1 MSDSASNKFG
11 FGSGAGVK
19 EDKVQSP
26 LEEKVVTD
34 SVDEPNVNVLEE
46 NNLDEEYVD
55 KRSIT
60 IALVRNDSLYRKA
73 NSRALAARRDYIGS
87 SVNSSR
93 ILSSRKEEIEA
104 YLPSIIGVAP
114 NDPNFMT
121 RVKNYFNNIQI
132 PIDEIGKTFD
142 CSFVYKT
149 KRDYLNILKKE
160 QAIEDKYNAVG
171 KNNQRLLIE
180 ALKTK
185 IYELD
190 ILEST
195 KHKYGRPVNV
205 EDYLMYRHCLLYND
219 VCKEMALV
227 NSDRSIRFYFK
238 DDKKEKEKLRKLR
251 LEANQAKRNFVACIA
266 DNTLFDAMYV
276 QYCVFKGL
284 PIISSIMEDD
294 IVKEQNLDKF
304 SSEDPAKF
312 NKMFNDKDIKLKA
325 TIEQLISRGELIR
338 LSHNQNITTNEGVF
352 LGQNMNDVVAWF
364 KNPENTAVVN
374 AYYNKLKNI

>member
-1 MSDSASNKFG
+1 MSNSASNKFG
-11 FGSGAGVK
+11 FTSDAGVK

-26 LEEKVVTD
+26 VGETIVEEPKTSIND
-34 SVDEPNVNVLEE
+34 DAS
-46 NNLDEEYVD
+46 LDEEYLD
-55 KRSIT
+55 KRTVT

-93 ILSSRKEEIEA
+93 TLSSRKDEIEA

-132 PIDEIGKTFD
+132 PVDEVGKVFD
-142 CSFVYKT
+142 VSFIYKT
-149 KRDYLNILKKE
+149 KRDYLAILKKE

-171 KNNQRLLIE
+171 KNNQRLLKE

-185 IYELD
+185 LYELD
-190 ILEST
+190 VLEST

-219 VCKEMALV
+219 VCKETALI
-227 NSDRSIRFYFK
+227 NSDPSIRFYFK
-238 DDKKEKEKLRKLR
+238 DDQKEKARLKKLR

-266 DNTLFDAMYV
+266 DNTLFEAMYI
-276 QYCVFKGL
+276 QYCVHKGL
-284 PIISSIMEDD
+284 PIVSSLMEDD
-294 IVKEQNLDKF
+294 IIKEQNLDKF
-304 SSEDPAKF
+304 SSDDPSKF

-325 TIEQLISRGELIR
+325 TIEQLISRGELVR
-338 LSHNQNITTNEGVF
+338 LSHNQNIMTNEGVF
-352 LGQNMNDVVAWF
+352 LGQNMNEVVAWF
-364 KNPENTAVVN
+364 NNPDNTSVVN
-374 AYYNKLKNI
+374 AYLNKLKNI

>member
-1 MSDSASNKFG
+1 MSNSASNKFG
-11 FGSGAGVK
+11 FTSDAGVK

-26 LEEKVVTD
+26 VGETVVEEPKT
-34 SVDEPNVNVLEE
+34 SI
-46 NNLDEEYVD
+46 NNDAYLDEEYLD
-55 KRSIT
+55 KRTVT

-93 ILSSRKEEIEA
+93 TLSSRKDEIEA

-132 PIDEIGKTFD
+132 PVDEVGKVFD
-142 CSFVYKT
+142 VSFIYKT
-149 KRDYLNILKKE
+149 KRDYLAILKKE

-171 KNNQRLLIE
+171 KNNQRLLKE

-185 IYELD
+185 LYELD
-190 ILEST
+190 VLEST

-219 VCKEMALV
+219 VCKETALI
-227 NSDRSIRFYFK
+227 NSDPSIRFYFK
-238 DDKKEKEKLRKLR
+238 DDQKEKAKLKKLR

-266 DNTLFDAMYV
+266 DNTLFEAMYI
-276 QYCVFKGL
+276 QYCVHKGL
-284 PIISSIMEDD
+284 PIVSSLMEDD
-294 IVKEQNLDKF
+294 IIKEQNLDKF
-304 SSEDPAKF
+304 SSDDPSKF

-325 TIEQLISRGELIR
+325 TIEQLISRGELVR
-338 LSHNQNITTNEGVF
+338 LSHNQNIMTNEGTF
-352 LGQNMNDVVAWF
+352 LGQNMNEVVAWF
-364 KNPENTAVVN
+364 NNPDNTSVVN
-374 AYYNKLKNI
+374 AYLNKLKNI

>member
-1 MSDSASNKFG
+1 MSNSASNKFG
-11 FGSGAGVK
+11 FTSDAGVK

-26 LEEKVVTD
+26 VGETIAEEPKTSIND
-34 SVDEPNVNVLEE
+34 DAS
-46 NNLDEEYVD
+46 LDEEYLD
-55 KRSIT
+55 KRTVT

-93 ILSSRKEEIEA
+93 TLSSRKDEIEA

-132 PIDEIGKTFD
+132 PVDEVGKVFD
-142 CSFVYKT
+142 VSFIYKT
-149 KRDYLNILKKE
+149 KRDYLAILKKE

-171 KNNQRLLIE
+171 KNNQRLLKE

-185 IYELD
+185 LYELD
-190 ILEST
+190 VLEST

-219 VCKEMALV
+219 VCKETALI
-227 NSDRSIRFYFK
+227 NSDPSIRFYFK
-238 DDKKEKEKLRKLR
+238 DDQKEKAKLKKLR

-266 DNTLFDAMYV
+266 DNTLFEAMYI
-276 QYCVFKGL
+276 QYCVHKGL
-284 PIISSIMEDD
+284 PIVSSLMEDD
-294 IVKEQNLDKF
+294 IIKEQNLDKF
-304 SSEDPAKF
+304 SSDDPSKF

-325 TIEQLISRGELIR
+325 TIEQLISRGELVR
-338 LSHNQNITTNEGVF
+338 LSHNQNIMTNEGVF
-352 LGQNMNDVVAWF
+352 LGQNMNEVVAWF
-364 KNPENTAVVN
+364 NNPDNTSVVN
-374 AYYNKLKNI
+374 AYLNKLKNI